1 LWSDGSFKQI
11 QLVLKVGRNN
21 KPKGFKRD
29 DDDDEPMDVIRLRE
43 GIKKSVIKNG
53 IEFYVQ
59 TTSGNNAEE
68 SKKWICP
75 FCSLTFGVGISH
87 VVAWESAYGPEKI
100 RHFHNACWTKF
111 QGRLF

>member
-1 LWSDGSFKQI
+1 M
-11 QLVLKVGRNN
+11 GRNN
-21 KPKGFKRD
+21 KPKGLKRD

-87 VVAWESAYGPEKI
+87 VVAWESAYGPEKR
-100 RHFHNACWTKF
+100 RHFHTACWTKF

>member
-1 LWSDGSFKQI
+1 M
-11 QLVLKVGRNN
+11 GRNN
-21 KPKGFKRD
+21 KPKGLKRD

-87 VVAWESAYGPEKI
+87 VVAWEIAYGPEKR
-100 RHFHNACWTKF
+100 RHFHTACWTKF

>member
-1 LWSDGSFKQI
+1 M
-11 QLVLKVGRNN
+11 GRNN
-21 KPKGFKRD
+21 KPKGLKRD

-43 GIKKSVIKNG
+43 GIKKSVIRNG

-87 VVAWESAYGPEKI
+87 VVAWESAYGPEKR
-100 RHFHNACWTKF
+100 RHFHTACWTKF

>member
-1 LWSDGSFKQI
+1 LWSNGSLKQI
-11 QLVLKVGRNN
+11 QLVLKMGRNN
-21 KPKGFKRD
+21 KPKGLKRD

-87 VVAWESAYGPEKI
+87 VVAWESAYGPEKR
-100 RHFHNACWTKF
+100 RHFHTACWTKF